1 MKRTAFAVTLALR
14 AAISGEAT
22 AAEEERSAWAVT
34 FGAGAIAAPE
44 YPGSSSLRLL
54 PVPLVDVRYG
64 NRFFISPLGTGVN
77 LIAERQLRVGIS
89 VMPDLGRAG
98 DAARHLGQ
106 IGPAAEAKVF
116 AETYSGPIG
125 FLAGVRHQLGGSDG
139 TLIDAGVMTHLP
151 PLPGLFVSATAML
164 TWADGQSMRSYFGAP
179 AAGPGLRSFTP
190 GAGLREASLFAM
202 AFHGFDDHWGVQAMA
217 RVSRLLGDAAAS
229 PITEQRVQPTLG
241 GFLMYKI

>member
-1 MKRTAFAVTLALR
+1 RHFALQDRARVEDSAARAVLARLETSLKGTGPRNSARAPAFGALMKRTAFAVTLALG

-34 FGAGAIAAPE
+34 FGAGAI
-44 YPGSSSLRLL
+44 
-54 PVPLVDVRYG
+54 
-64 NRFFISPLGTGVN
+64 
-77 LIAERQLRVGIS
+77 
-89 VMPDLGRAG
+89 
-98 DAARHLGQ
+98 
-106 IGPAAEAKVF
+106 
-116 AETYSGPIG
+116 G
-125 FLAGVRHQLGGSDG
+125 FLARVRHRLGGSDG

-217 RVSRLLGDAAAS
+217 RVS
-229 PITEQRVQPTLG
+229 
-241 GFLMYKI
+241 

>member
-1 MKRTAFAVTLALR
+1 MKRTAFAVTLALG

-98 DAARHLGQ
+98 DAAD
-106 IGPAAEAKVF
+106 
-116 AETYSGPIG
+116 S
-125 FLAGVRHQLGGSDG
+125 
-139 TLIDAGVMTHLP
+139 
-151 PLPGLFVSATAML
+151 
-164 TWADGQSMRSYFGAP
+164 
-179 AAGPGLRSFTP
+179 
-190 GAGLREASLFAM
+190 
-202 AFHGFDDHWGVQAMA
+202 
-217 RVSRLLGDAAAS
+217 
-229 PITEQRVQPTLG
+229 
-241 GFLMYKI
+241 